1 MVCKIPDL
9 VCCMAFQCWNPRL
22 ARVLYVTRIAA
33 ARACFPLVN
42 GSANISNMLE
52 VENVN

>member
-1 MVCKIPDL
+1 
-9 VCCMAFQCWNPRL
+9 MAFQCWNPRP
-22 ARVLYVTRIAA
+22 AQVLYVTRIAA

-42 GSANISNMLE
+42 GSANTSNMLE